1 VVGGVQQHRDL
12 LGGHGRHRGVR
23 HRWWGGV
30 GGGVVGDQP
39 PGDRL
44 CQGAVQAA
52 VHGQDVLGSQPTG
65 FVVLAAADDEAVV
78 DGLDL

>member
-12 LGGHGRHRGVR
+12 LGG
-23 HRWWGGV
+23 
-30 GGGVVGDQP
+30 
-39 PGDRL
+39 
-44 CQGAVQAA
+44 QGAVRAA

-78 DGLDL
+78 ERLDLVG